1 MYWTGGSNADW
12 GTVANWTGTANI
24 VPSNDGAFFQNDKFS
39 ERFKTDA
46 DNKYVVTFSAAETN
60 TWNTYF
66 NNCGTA
72 ENPIILRATKAS
84 YGLTTGAGTS
94 KNVLGLYI
102 GTNLK
107 TGAGSADPN
116 AGTGNAYVRFE
127 NGTFKTGSW
136 ANWWIGNGTYA
147 GHVVAVDSTIESLHQ
162 FRLYNGSFTATNC
175 TFAAIYSNSYIGD
188 SNGKTGTMKFV
199 DSTATFNG
207 AELRLASCDGSSG
220 ELIVESGTVS
230 CGKWIEVGYKGKAK
244 VVVGGGEGNS
254 TATLTITSE
263 DILFGAWLVPDAATN
278 SVTVKTGG
286 TLCARNVRYHNGN
299 SAGEKSMAHFIFD
312 GGTLKLQADSGLV
325 FQSDNSNKRQACS
338 SNPVALSKKFKI
350 YVTANGGT
358 IDTQGKLLTSPIP
371 FEGAPKSAGGGMTF
385 KGGGTFTNEVDST
398 YTGNTTIELGTMLVV
413 PTKAGFGGGIVVA
426 LPSSA
431 PKPGVYTVATLTGSG
446 TFTSSDLEGI
456 VAPEGCSL
464 AVANGGKSVI
474 CVYGAPG
481 CVWIGGGA
489 DNKFSTAGNWLGG
502 NIPVAGGTTPIF
514 INNSGTISN
523 DIAGLTPSSIT
534 FGALSA
540 TATINGEGFSSVKA
554 VTNLTTASKT
564 HRFNAAVSGN
574 AFELYNASANSCA
587 IFSGGATVNSVVL
600 KSAVAS
606 ENAYS
611 LAGIWSIAQTPWTPN
626 QYYTVR
632 GDAQVTLAGQL
643 KNPGALTL
651 YGPSTSTW
659 ISAKSMLVD
668 SSHSA
673 AYLTVRNSGAIK
685 IEGELRMTKGAD
697 IYLENKD
704 NTNSK
709 SGIIECGSMVYASTA
724 DKYLYINCTNVIGSG
739 GMDLSST
746 GSACF
751 YHTPLAPTLFARDD
765 AFEIK
770 ATGGQSSMRYNID
783 NTTVTLN
790 TTKYGTPST
799 PATITVSGIL
809 QDRNTSKGWKGKLD
823 IRGCGTVVVDSISL
837 YTNGTDVRDT
847 ATLAINAGKRAG
859 TGTITVYSG
868 ATLAFPQVNRAS
880 LGGDLTLNAGSTL
893 AFKVADNSC
902 SVLARNSKTIN
913 LPTSGKVKV
922 KLTEDSQLA
931 VGKSYTLTDGAGLT
945 DASKF
950 ELADGVG
957 GSLSVSE
964 NGELVYTAPTYFY
977 IKVK

>member
-1 MYWTGGSNADW
+1 MYWTGGTSADW

-46 DNKYVVTFSAAETN
+46 DNKYVVTFSAAKVN

-72 ENPIILRATKAS
+72 ENPIILRATAKS
-84 YGLTTGAGTS
+84 YGLTTGAGDN
-94 KNVLGLYI
+94 KHIEGLYI

-107 TGAGSADPN
+107 TGAAGSADGD
-116 AGTGNAYVRFE
+116 AAVGNAYVRFE

-136 ANWWIGNGTYA
+136 ATWFIGNGTYA
-147 GHVVAVDSTIESLHQ
+147 GHVVAVDSTIESSHQ

-188 SNGKTGTMKFV
+188 SNGGTGTMKFV

-207 AELRLASCDGSSG
+207 AELRLGSDNGSSG

-254 TATLTITSE
+254 TALLTISSE
-263 DILFGAWLVPDAATN
+263 DVIFGAWLVPDAATN

-286 TLCARNVRYHNGN
+286 TVCARNVRYHNGN
-299 SAGEKSMAHFIFD
+299 SVGEKSMAHFIFD
-312 GGTLKLQADSGLV
+312 GGTLKLQADSDLV

-338 SNPVALSKKFKI
+338 SNPVALSKKFKV

-358 IDTQGKLLTSPIP
+358 IDTQGKLLASPIP

-413 PTKAGFGGGIVVA
+413 PTKAGFGGGIAIA

-431 PKPGVYTVATLTGSG
+431 PKPGVYTVATLSGSG

-464 AVANGGKSVI
+464 AVANAGKSVI
-474 CVYGAPG
+474 CMYGTPG

-514 INNSGTISN
+514 IYNSGTISN
-523 DIAGLTPSSIT
+523 DIAGLMPSSIT

-540 TATINGEGFSSVKA
+540 TATINGKGFSSVKA

-564 HRFNAAVSGN
+564 HRFNAAVSGS

-632 GDAQVTLAGQL
+632 GGAQVTLAGQL
-643 KNPGALTL
+643 KNPSALTL
-651 YGPSTSTW
+651 YGPPESTW

-668 SSHSA
+668 SSHSTD
-673 AYLTVRNSGAIK
+673 YLTVRNSGSIK

-704 NTNSK
+704 NANSK
-709 SGIIECGSMVYASTA
+709 SGIIECGSMVYAST
-724 DKYLYINCTNVIGSG
+724 KWLYISCTNVIGSG
-739 GMDLSST
+739 GMDLSSS
-746 GSACF
+746 GGACF
-751 YHTPLAPTLFARDD
+751 YHTPLAPTLYARDD

-770 ATGGQSSMRYNID
+770 ATGGQSSTRYNID

-790 TTKYGTPST
+790 TTKYGTSST

-809 QDRNTSKGWKGKLD
+809 QDRSSSWKGKLD
-823 IRGCGTVVVDSISL
+823 IRGCGKVIVNSVSTYS
-837 YTNGTDVRDT
+837 NGTDVRDT

-859 TGTITVYSG
+859 TGTITVYSN
-868 ATLAFPQVNRAS
+868 ATLAFPQVGRAS
-880 LGGDLTLNAGSTL
+880 LGGNLTLNEGSTL

-922 KLTEDSQLA
+922 KLTEDSQPA

-950 ELADGVG
+950 ELASETKGE
-957 GSLSVSE
+957 LSVVG
-964 NGELVYTAPTYFY
+964 GELVYTAPTYFY